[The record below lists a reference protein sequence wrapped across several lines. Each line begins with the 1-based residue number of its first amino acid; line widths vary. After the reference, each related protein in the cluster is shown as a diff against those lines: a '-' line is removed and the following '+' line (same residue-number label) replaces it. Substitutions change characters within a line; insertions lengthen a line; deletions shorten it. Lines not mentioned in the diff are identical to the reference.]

1 MLVLE
6 IIILCVL
13 FWGVCYL
20 NTGSDDKNIKSYS
33 SYPDEV
39 QNIIKENSALQS
51 KIRAASPVIS
61 FVSNL
66 LLFGFIL
73 FIFGLFIKKNGF
85 IANFVNLLLLGQC
98 LNVFDFLVIDMLW
111 WRKFKRIRFT
121 GTEDKKELYANPR
134 KHFISFLKGIV
145 VFLLV
150 AVIDGVI
157 LSVF

>member
-1 MLVLE
+1 MLTRRML
-6 IIILCVL
+6 
-13 FWGVCYL
+13 WRNCYIPFFD
-20 NTGSDDKNIKSYS
+20 NVPFQIGFQEMK
-33 SYPDEV
+33 DEV

-66 LLFGFIL
+66 LL
-73 FIFGLFIKKNGF
+73 
-85 IANFVNLLLLGQC
+85 LGQC

-111 WRKFKRIRFT
+111 WRKSKRIRFT